1 MPAVKPKTI
10 KFRDGFPYFAKSE
23 STEFLIKA
31 HKLPVSDIWGLWHYI
46 IRTVKKRYGAKF
58 NIDYLETLLE
68 QAQYFFEAASNAPMK
83 SQPLLYYYSFLNLTK
98 AYLNIEVNGI
108 TDSLEFYHGIESCK
122 ITSGSKLGDV
132 FVEVKSLINN
142 PPAIGNTVS
151 VAYQLS
157 QRLGDNYKKI
167 AAPSPGYDN
176 GPWRFSVESL
186 LMSCIGIHRTVSQT
200 FHSIEDF
207 INLENPILLKSGRT
221 LTFQSEIEASSK
233 HRTKL
238 SAAGYNLIADGA
250 KWSII
255 ESYILPSN
263 NVTKKDLKSL
273 NDILVEKGIWS
284 YCAQGGYRF
293 YISPYSFVKDAADGV
308 YKYQIRT
315 AGDSSIKLSSLSVIY
330 FLMFFF
336 GSITRYHPY
345 LFEKV
350 LSDKEIWI
358 VSEFLKTQP
367 KQYLHL
373 LTSKVL
379 ATPVLFSKMQ
389 D

>member
-1 MPAVKPKTI
+1 MPAIKPKI
-10 KFRDGFPYFAKSE
+10 INFRDGFPYFTKSE

-31 HKLPVSDIWGLWHYI
+31 RKLPVSDIWGLWHYI
-46 IRTVKKRYGAKF
+46 IRTVKKRYGGKI

-98 AYLNIEVNGI
+98 AYLNIEVSDI
-108 TDSLEFYHGIESCK
+108 THLLEFYHGIESCK
-122 ITSGSKLGDV
+122 ISPSSKLGDV
-132 FVEVKSLINN
+132 YVEVRSLINH
-142 PPAIGNTVS
+142 PPAIGSTIS

-167 AAPSPGYDN
+167 AAPPHGHDN
-176 GPWRFSVESL
+176 GPWKFSVESL

-200 FHSIEDF
+200 FHTVEDF
-207 INLENPILLKSGRT
+207 INLEKPILLKNGRT
-221 LTFQSEIEASSK
+221 LTFQSEIEASNP
-233 HRTKL
+233 HRLKL
-238 SAAGYNLIADGA
+238 SNAGYNLTMEAG
-250 KWSII
+250 KWLIK
-255 ESYILPSN
+255 ESYNLPTN
-263 NVTKKDLKSL
+263 NVTKRDLKSL
-273 NDILVEKGIWS
+273 NDILEEKGIWS
-284 YCAQGGYRF
+284 YCAQDGYRF
-293 YISPYSFVKDAADGV
+293 YISPYAFVKDVADGI

-315 AGDSSIKLSSLSVIY
+315 AGNNSIKLSSLSVIY

-350 LSDKEIWI
+350 LNDKEIWI
-358 VSEFLKTQP
+358 VSEFLKIQP